1 MLRRELRPCVA
12 HRRLKRNH
20 HGLGNAL
27 IKRCEIVEYA
37 EQTVRRRSRPV
48 TYFELLQALP
58 HDACEDFEHYG
69 VSADLK
75 IRFR

>member
-37 EQTVRRRSRPV
+37 EQDRSSSLE
-48 TYFELLQALP
+48 T
-58 HDACEDFEHYG
+58 G
-69 VSADLK
+69 DL
-75 IRFR
+75 F